1 MLPRI
6 DPAKSEPIYAQLM
19 GEVRYFVTTGMM
31 APGEALPSVREMAVK
46 LRINPNTVARAY
58 RGLERDGVVNSVRG
72 KGVFVSDSPRSG
84 DKKLAMSE
92 IKRALDEILVD
103 AFHMGISAEQVQ
115 ELFNLTIKFLTNG
128 IYTF

>member
-19 GEVRYFVTTGMM
+19 GEIKYFVATDMM
-31 APGEALPSVREMAVK
+31 SPGEALPSVREMALK

-58 RGLERDGVVNSVRG
+58 RELEREGVVITMRG
-72 KGVFVSDSPRSG
+72 KGVFVADSPRGG
-84 DKKLAMSE
+84 DKKLATSE
-92 IKRALDEILVD
+92 IKKALDSILVE

-115 ELFNLTIKFLTNG
+115 ELLSGRIENMNKTREE
-128 IYTF
+128 